1 MDEKQR
7 LDNYHATEF
16 AKQIAKI
23 ADNPQTLD
31 TKEKLVGLWKLAL
44 SERNRNKAI
53 QEQIATVAARHVG
66 IVEYK
71 NTEDDPYQAVVLQ
84 FLLMDHMGEYY
95 GKEADK
101 EWDKLA
107 RMLNNL

>member
-1 MDEKQR
+1 MNEKLR
-7 LDNYHATEF
+7 LDNYYATEF
-16 AKQIAKI
+16 AKQIAQI
-23 ADNPQTLD
+23 VNNPQTLD

-53 QEQIATVAARHVG
+53 QEQIATAASRHVG

-71 NTEDDPYQAVVLQ
+71 NTEDDPYQAVILQ
-84 FLLMDHMGEYY
+84 FLLMDHMGESY
-95 GKEADK
+95 GEEADK

-107 RMLNNL
+107 RMLDKL